1 MFKITN
7 HQGNGIKTTMRY
19 HLTPII
25 KIPRQVYMR
34 LREQAALVPCFCKC
48 KLVQPLWK
56 KYDDSSKLKTEL
68 PYHPEIPLLSQLV
81 NDLPLPLVLNSQD
94 PLIQSYDI
102 NIIYILFSLL
112 TFFYTAFYST
122 WILFRML

>member
-1 MFKITN
+1 MAK
-7 HQGNGIKTTMRY
+7 KTYMKRCSKSPVIRVME
-19 HLTPII
+19 LRPQLDII

-68 PYHPEIPLLSQLV
+68 PYHPEIPLLDQLV
-81 NDLPLPLVLNSQD
+81 NDLPLPFALHS
-94 PLIQSYDI
+94 
-102 NIIYILFSLL
+102 
-112 TFFYTAFYST
+112 
-122 WILFRML
+122 